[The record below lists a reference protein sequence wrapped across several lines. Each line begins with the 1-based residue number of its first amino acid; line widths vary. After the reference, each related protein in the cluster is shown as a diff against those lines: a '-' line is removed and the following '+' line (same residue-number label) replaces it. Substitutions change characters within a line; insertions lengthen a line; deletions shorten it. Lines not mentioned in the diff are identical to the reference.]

1 MADRFEGKVAFIT
14 GAARGQ
20 GRAEAVKFAEG
31 GADIIALDACID
43 FASTP
48 YAGATEEDLAETVRL
63 VEEQGRKIV
72 ATKAD
77 VRDFAAVTAALDAG
91 VEAFGRLDY
100 VVANAGICS
109 SAQSWEITPEQ
120 WQETIDVNLTGVFF
134 TCKAA
139 IPKLIEQG
147 EGGAIVVTSSVSA
160 LKGAPFVGHYVASKA
175 GIAGLTRTMANELG
189 MHKIRVNSVHPY
201 GVNSGMIM
209 SDMLP
214 LLERFSDTLAPAFMA
229 SLPYGFSEPEDVANV
244 VAFLCSDEA
253 HHITGINMPIDLG
266 NAAR

>member
-1 MADRFEGKVAFIT
+1 MGNRFEGKVAFIT

-20 GRAEAVKFAEG
+20 GRAEAVKFASEG
-31 GADIIALDACID
+31 ANVIALDACVKFD
-43 FASTP
+43 STA

-63 VEEQGRKIV
+63 VEEQGGKIV

-91 VEAFGRLDY
+91 LEMFGRLDY

-109 SAQSWEITPEQ
+109 AALSWEITPEQ

-147 EGGAIVVTSSVSA
+147 EGGSIVITSSVSA
-160 LKGAPFVGHYVASKA
+160 LTGASFFGHYVASKA
-175 GIAGLTRTMANELG
+175 GVAGLTRTMANELG

-201 GVNSGMIM
+201 GVNTGMVM
-209 SDMLP
+209 TDALP
-214 LLERFSDTLAPAFMA
+214 LMERFADTLAPTFMA
-229 SLPYGFSEPEDVANV
+229 TLPYGFSEPEDVANV
-244 VAFLCSDEA
+244 VAFLSSDEA

>member
-1 MADRFEGKVAFIT
+1 MANRFEGKVAFIT

-20 GRAEAVKFAEG
+20 GRAEAVKFAQG

-43 FASTP
+43 FDSTP

-109 SAQSWEITPEQ
+109 AALSWEITPEQ

-147 EGGAIVVTSSVSA
+147 EGGSIVVTSSVSS
-160 LKGAPFVGHYVASKA
+160 LKGAPFFGHYVASKA

-189 MHKIRVNSVHPY
+189 MHRIRVNSVHPY
-201 GVNSGMIM
+201 GVATGMVM
-209 SDMLP
+209 SDVLP
-214 LLERFSDTLAPAFMA
+214 LMERFAETLAPAFIP
-229 SLPYGFSEPEDVANV
+229 SLPDGFSQPEDVANV

>member
-1 MADRFEGKVAFIT
+1 MSNRFDGKVVFIT

-20 GRAEAVKFAEG
+20 GRAEAVRFASE
-31 GADIIALDACID
+31 GADVIALDACTT

-48 YAGATEEDLAETVRL
+48 YEGATDADLDETVRL
-63 VEEQGRKIV
+63 VEAQGRKIV

-77 VRDFAAVTAALDAG
+77 VRDFDAVTAALTAG
-91 VEAFGRLDY
+91 LDVFGRLDH

-109 SAQSWEITPEQ
+109 AALSWEIGLEQ
-120 WQETIDVNLTGVFF
+120 WRETIDVNLTGVFH

-139 IPKLIEQG
+139 IPTLIEQG
-147 EGGAIVVTSSVSA
+147 QGGAIVVTSSVSA

-189 MHKIRVNSVHPY
+189 MHRIRVNSVHPY
-201 GVNSGMIM
+201 GVNTGMIM